1 MKQTTKPAPSTR
13 IQRFYVRACFHGYL
27 YVTCSWCGHKNTVKM
42 MPHSWQFTCSGT
54 SCGGTFIPY
63 IGLLPLPPG
72 RPRMPADYRVPET
85 EHLKEAF
92 PYGEL
97 NRDPWRG
104 GDRVHTVRMEDEE
117 RRKELDTVERFLGR
131 AGRHQGTQVDPDSQ
145 IHAMHEELDRM
156 RTALGLGLH
165 PDATTAT
172 IPDNV
177 TNALPDGKAR
187 RKK

>member
-1 MKQTTKPAPSTR
+1 MTKSVSKPAPSTR

-27 YVTCSWCGHKNTVKM
+27 YVTCPWCGHKNTVKM

-117 RRKELDTVERFLGR
+117 RRKELDTVERFLTR
-131 AGRHQGTQVDPDSQ
+131 ASSKVTGIAGELE
-145 IHAMHEELDRM
+145 AMRQ
-156 RTALGLGLH
+156 ALGLGLH

-177 TNALPDGKAR
+177 TKALPDGKAR